1 MMLKNKVLIAVLFLY
16 TSLTFSQSVYVGK
29 YNEISYTSLD
39 SANNAIF
46 VFFKDYYK
54 KIDLE
59 TFETD
64 SIKIVVDP
72 QFEFVGCKPLLL
84 NSNYYFVHTQGGIVY
99 KLQNDTIKR
108 IDNSFN
114 HKMQIN
120 SNIFVYND
128 KIVRYGGYGFWSA
141 RNFFTYFDA
150 DLLEW
155 EAISP
160 VNSKEV
166 PKGTFDGLYILDND
180 NAYFFNGKSIDDF
193 NKTELY
199 FNNEVWKYNF
209 KLNEWHYLGTSELID
224 LTNLAYPIRYKKS
237 LLGLYTNGMSIIDLG
252 NNKQTKFKH
261 GKYSHNVII
270 SLQHYFLNDRFYF
283 FSSRPNNSKER
294 NNVYLRSASE
304 NEFIG
309 EFISEESFYSNY
321 NLVKGSFY
329 LVAGLLLTALLVNFG
344 FKQFK
349 KKKKIVLLDN
359 GLRYQN
365 KFIEF
370 DKKAMEILKLL
381 VSVEVVS
388 SNKILSI
395 VEEKQYSPAHNERI
409 KVQKLDEINLKIK
422 TLLNFNGDIIQSKK
436 SETDKRIRQYFIN
449 KNLFFLSK
457 KDIPK

>member
-1 MMLKNKVLIAVLFLY
+1 MLKNKILNAGLFL
-16 TSLTFSQSVYVGK
+16 FSTLSIAQSVYIGK
-29 YNEISYTSLD
+29 LQEISHTSLD
-39 SANNAIF
+39 SVNNIIY

-59 TFETD
+59 TFEID
-64 SIKIVVDP
+64 SVKMVVDP
-72 QFEFVGCKPLLL
+72 QFEFMGAKPLLVK
-84 NSNYYFVHTQGGIVY
+84 SNYYFVHNHGGIVY

-141 RNFFTYFDA
+141 RNFFTYFDT

-155 EAISP
+155 ETISP

-166 PKGTFDGLYILDND
+166 PKGTFDGMYILDD
-180 NAYFFNGKSIDDF
+180 DEAYFFNGKSIDDF
-193 NKTELY
+193 NKTEMY
-199 FNNEVWKYNF
+199 FNNETWKYNF
-209 KLNEWHYLGTSELID
+209 KLSEWRYLGTSEFID
-224 LTNLAYPIRYKKS
+224 LTHFPHPIRYKKT
-237 LLGLYTNGMSIIDLG
+237 LLVLYTNGVSTIDLG
-252 NNKQTKFKH
+252 NNKHTKFKH
-261 GKYSHNVII
+261 GKYSNNVIA
-270 SLQHYFLNDRFYF
+270 SLNHYFLNDRFYF
-283 FSSRPNNSKER
+283 FTFRSNSAN
-294 NNVYLRSASE
+294 NNVYLKSASE

-309 EFISEESFYSNY
+309 EFISDKPFYSNY
-321 NLVKGSFY
+321 NLLKGSFS
-329 LVAGLLLTALLVNFG
+329 LVAGLLFMAILANLG

-349 KKKKIVLLDN
+349 KRKKIILLDN

-370 DKKAMEILKLL
+370 DQKTMEILKLL
-381 VSVEVVS
+381 VLGADVS

-395 VEEKQYSPAHNERI
+395 VEEKQYSAAHNERI
-409 KVQKLDEINLKIK
+409 KVQKLEEINLKIK
-422 TLLNFNGDIIQSKK
+422 TLLSFNGDIIQSKK
-436 SETDKRIRQYFIN
+436 SEEDKRIRQYFID

-457 KDIPK
+457 KDK

>member
-1 MMLKNKVLIAVLFLY
+1 MMLRDKFLTAGLFLF
-16 TSLTFSQSVYVGK
+16 TTLLFAQSVYVGK
-29 YNEISYTSLD
+29 YNEISHTSLD

-59 TFETD
+59 TFEID
-64 SIKIVVDP
+64 SVKIVVDP
-72 QFEFVGCKPLLL
+72 QFEFKGAYPVLV
-84 NSNYYFVHTQGGIVY
+84 NSNYYFVNTHGGIVY

-120 SNIFVYND
+120 SNIFVYDD

-141 RNFFTYFDA
+141 RNFFTYFDS

-155 EAISP
+155 ETLSP

-166 PKGTFDGLYILDND
+166 PKGTFDGLYLLDKD
-180 NAYFFNGKSIDDF
+180 DAYIFNGKSIDDF
-193 NKTELY
+193 NKTEMY

-209 KLNEWHYLGTSELID
+209 KLSEWRYLGTSEFID
-224 LTNLAYPIRYKKS
+224 LTNLIHPILYKKS
-237 LLGLYTNGMSIIDLG
+237 LLVLYTNGISTIDLG
-252 NNKQTKFKH
+252 NNKHTKFKH
-261 GKYSHNVII
+261 GKYSHNMIPV
-270 SLQHYFLNDRFYF
+270 LNHYFLNDRFYF
-283 FSSRPNNSKER
+283 FSYKANNNKYT
-294 NNVYLRSASE
+294 NNVYFRSASE

-309 EFISEESFYSNY
+309 DFVSAQAFYSNY
-321 NLVKGSFY
+321 NLLKGSFS
-329 LVAGLLLTALLVNFG
+329 LVAFLMFSALLANFG
-344 FKQFK
+344 LKQFK
-349 KKKKIVLLDN
+349 KRKKIVLLDN

-370 DKKAMEILKLL
+370 DQKAMKILQLL
-381 VSVEVVS
+381 VSCEAVS
-388 SNKILSI
+388 SHQILSI
-395 VEEKQYSPAHNERI
+395 VEENQYSAAHNERI

-422 TLLNFNGDIIQSKK
+422 TLIGLSDDIIQSKK
-436 SETDKRIRQYFIN
+436 SEVDKRIRQYFIN

-457 KDIPK
+457 KDRLK

>member
-1 MMLKNKVLIAVLFLY
+1 MMLKNKVLIAVLFLF

-29 YNEISYTSLD
+29 HNEISYSSLD
-39 SANNAIF
+39 SANNAIY

-59 TFETD
+59 TFEMD

-72 QFEFVGCKPLLL
+72 QFEFMGCKPLLV

-120 SNIFVYND
+120 SSIFVYDD

-155 EAISP
+155 ETISP

-166 PKGTFDGLYILDND
+166 PKGTFDGLYILDKD
-180 NAYFFNGKSIDDF
+180 DAYFFNGNSIDDF
-193 NKTELY
+193 NKTEMY
-199 FNNEVWKYNF
+199 YNNEVWKYNL

-224 LTNLAYPIRYKKS
+224 LTNLAYPIHYKKS
-237 LLGLYTNGMSIIDLG
+237 LLVLYTNGMTTIDLA
-252 NNKQTKFKH
+252 NNKLTKFKH
-261 GKYSHNVII
+261 GKYSHNII
-270 SLQHYFLNDRFYF
+270 PSLNHYFLNDRFYF
-283 FSSRPNNSKER
+283 FSFRPNNSKER
-294 NNVYLRSASE
+294 NNIYLRSASE
-304 NEFIG
+304 SEFIG
-309 EFISEESFYSNY
+309 EFISDKPFYSNHGF
-321 NLVKGSFY
+321 LKGSFS
-329 LVAGLLLTALLVNFG
+329 LVAGLLLMALLANFG

-349 KKKKIVLLDN
+349 KRKKIVLLDN

-370 DKKAMEILKLL
+370 DQKAMEILRLL
-381 VSVEVVS
+381 ASGTAVS

-422 TLLNFNGDIIQSKK
+422 TLLSFNGDIIQSKK
-436 SETDKRIRQYFIN
+436 SDIDKRIRQYFIN

-457 KDIPK
+457 KDISK

>member
-1 MMLKNKVLIAVLFLY
+1 MLKKRILTAVFLLFS
-16 TSLTFSQSVYVGK
+16 TLTFAQSVYIGK
-29 YNEISYTSLD
+29 LNEISHTSLD
-39 SANNAIF
+39 STNNTIY

-59 TFETD
+59 TFEID
-64 SIKIVVDP
+64 SVKIVVDP
-72 QFEFVGCKPLLL
+72 QFEFIGAKPVLV

-120 SNIFVYND
+120 SNIFVYDD
-128 KIVRYGGYGFWSA
+128 KIQRYGGYGFWSA
-141 RNFFTYFDA
+141 RNFFTYFDT
-150 DLLEW
+150 DLSEW
-155 EAISP
+155 EALSP

-180 NAYFFNGKSIDDF
+180 NAYIFNGKSIDDF
-193 NKTELY
+193 TKMDMY
-199 FNNEVWKYNF
+199 FNNEVWKYNL
-209 KLNEWHYLGTSELID
+209 KLNKWSYLGTSELID
-224 LTNLAYPIRYKKS
+224 LTNLVYPISYKKS
-237 LLGLYTNGMSIIDLG
+237 LLVLYANGISTIDLC
-252 NNKQTKFKH
+252 NNKHTKFKH
-261 GKYSHNVII
+261 GKYSNNVIA
-270 SLQHYFLNDRFYF
+270 SLNHYFLNDHFYF
-283 FSSRPNNSKER
+283 FTFRSNSTN
-294 NNVYLRSASE
+294 NNVYLRSANE

-309 EFISEESFYSNY
+309 EFISDKPFYSNH
-321 NLVKGSFY
+321 NLLKGSFS
-329 LVAGLLLTALLVNFG
+329 LAAGILLMALLANVG

-349 KKKKIVLLDN
+349 KRKKIVLLDN

-365 KFIEF
+365 KFVEF
-370 DKKAMEILKLL
+370 DQKAMEILKLL
-381 VSVEVVS
+381 VLGTEVN

-395 VEEKQYSPAHNERI
+395 VEEKQYSAAHNERI

-422 TLLNFNGDIIQSKK
+422 TLLSFNGDIIQSKK

-457 KDIPK
+457 KDK